1 MPSKDLIIARPV
13 SLICRG
19 IAPLS
24 ALTGLLSLRENPPAA
39 FAADLQPDSREF
51 SAPPPN
57 QPTGSLL
64 RRRPF
69 RRKWA
74 GQARLSRTKNERLPE
89 RERCG
94 SQSHAETTALTIA
107 FGDPNRGVGNR
118 Q

>member
-24 ALTGLLSLRENPPAA
+24 ALTGLLSLRENPLAA

-64 RRRPF
+64 RRRPS
-69 RRKWA
+69 RLKCA
-74 GQARLSRTKNERLPE
+74 GQARRSRTKNEHST
-89 RERCG
+89 REGALRQAVACG
-94 SQSHAETTALTIA
+94 NHRVNY
-107 FGDPNRGVGNR
+107 PVW
-118 Q
+118 